1 MNGKIVGSFVVIS
14 ALIFGGVV
22 YYTQEYAYYA
32 PVAEDAAE
40 VSLVNVATG
49 APEPLVIAG
58 FEGIDGSSSPIRYRA
73 CFTTAMSLPALTETY
88 VVYEA
93 ATPLTAPGWFG
104 CFDAEAIGTALETGE
119 AVAFL
124 GTKDIQDGVDRVVA
138 VFPDGRA
145 YAWNQ
150 LNEKYAE

>member
-93 ATPLTAPGWFG
+93 ATPLTASTWAPTSTPRIPMRSPTSTPMRSSPTRS
-104 CFDAEAIGTALETGE
+104 ASA
-119 AVAFL
+119 
-124 GTKDIQDGVDRVVA
+124 
-138 VFPDGRA
+138 
-145 YAWNQ
+145 
-150 LNEKYAE
+150 